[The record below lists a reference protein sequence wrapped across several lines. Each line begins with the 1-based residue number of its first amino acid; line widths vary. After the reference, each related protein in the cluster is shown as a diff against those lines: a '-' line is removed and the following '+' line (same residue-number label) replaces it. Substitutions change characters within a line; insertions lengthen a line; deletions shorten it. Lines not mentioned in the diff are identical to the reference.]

1 MRTIKKP
8 KTMGVKKTGQV
19 DKKFQNWAENRMK
32 EWDDDSPEFYQELYS
47 HYLKH
52 GPKGY
57 RTLDDK
63 LPF

>member
-1 MRTIKKP
+1 
-8 KTMGVKKTGQV
+8 MGVKKTGQL
-19 DKKFQNWAENRMK
+19 DTKFQNWAENRMK

-57 RTLDDK
+57 ITLDDGI
-63 LPF
+63 PF